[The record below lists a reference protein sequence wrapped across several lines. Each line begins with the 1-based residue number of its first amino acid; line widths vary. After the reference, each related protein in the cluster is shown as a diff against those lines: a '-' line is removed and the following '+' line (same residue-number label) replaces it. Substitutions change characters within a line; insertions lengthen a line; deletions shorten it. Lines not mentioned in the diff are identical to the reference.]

1 MDASKARDD
10 LVRQLNQKSEE
21 CDKLNKGLDEA
32 AKSIE
37 KDKHD
42 AKQKL
47 ESIIKEKDE
56 SLVKIKEESAAV
68 AARSSEELSLLRK
81 EMEAQ
86 GSEITATAAKVRSL
100 QASLTSAE
108 EELRAEKASKVDLE
122 QNLGTLKREH
132 SEELGELVDAVND
145 LKEKEDQGG
154 NSIGFFDR
162 LKLGDPAQSIKV

>member
-56 SLVKIKEESAAV
+56 SLMKIKEENT
-68 AARSSEELSLLRK
+68 RR
-81 EMEAQ
+81 
-86 GSEITATAAKVRSL
+86 
-100 QASLTSAE
+100 
-108 EELRAEKASKVDLE
+108 
-122 QNLGTLKREH
+122 GTEY
-132 SEELGELVDAVND
+132 
-145 LKEKEDQGG
+145 
-154 NSIGFFDR
+154 
-162 LKLGDPAQSIKV
+162 